1 MFKIT
6 ALERARKIEDLQKR
20 LIESEN
26 LRTKYNRKVTQ
37 LKDQVRATGDTID
50 QERNISEHS
59 MQLLRDELA
68 RVKNTLCDI
77 QRREAQLQ
85 NFKHNIAKI
94 LGVALPMPD
103 YELVSR
109 YVIEK
114 KNINSFKGNA
124 SEVKEV

>member
-1 MFKIT
+1 M
-6 ALERARKIEDLQKR
+6 QKR
-20 LIESEN
+20 LIESES

-37 LKDQVRATGDTID
+37 LKDHVRATGDTIE

-68 RVKNTLCDI
+68 RVKNTLSDV

-109 YVIEK
+109 
-114 KNINSFKGNA
+114 
-124 SEVKEV
+124 